1 MVEDFCSVDCK
12 VQGFAGSFVKA
23 VGLQDTTQFEHK
35 IPVNVRIY
43 RVLLD
48 NESFIFL
55 AHCAFS
61 FYIFT
66 YGRAKIIVADVL
78 MYYNILERIRHT
90 DGGIN
95 LDRPGEHAG
104 DRAGGKLR
112 NPPRVDDPM
121 NLIRLRPA
129 KEG

>member
-1 MVEDFCSVDCK
+1 
-12 VQGFAGSFVKA
+12 VQDLGGGLVKA

-66 YGRAKIIVADVL
+66 CKQAKIIAADIL
-78 MYYNILERIRHT
+78 IYYNIPERIWISHGST
-90 DGGIN
+90 PGIN
-95 LDRPGEHAG
+95 PVES
-104 DRAGGKLR
+104 
-112 NPPRVDDPM
+112 
-121 NLIRLRPA
+121 
-129 KEG
+129 